1 MDVVLI
7 VEFKIIL
14 GSLMEKRIKQYIEKL
29 AQQSSRL

>member
-1 MDVVLI
+1 MLI

-14 GSLMEKRIKQYIEKL
+14 GSLMEKGIKQYIEKL